1 MDIKAITKQTDEICA
16 LASQYYPV
24 GDPRPVELTALNK
37 ELLSSIDDRQCKV
50 ILTQMKEFLSGGMG
64 GFTDVG
70 LILPPGVSYAQ
81 VAPQYF
87 KRVTKLYEAIEQLLI
102 ANP

>member
-1 MDIKAITKQTDEICA
+1 MDIKSITKQMDEICA

-24 GDPRPVELTALNK
+24 GDPRPVELMALNK
-37 ELLSSIDDRQCKV
+37 ELISSIDDRQRKI

-70 LILPPGVSYAQ
+70 LILPPEVSYAQ

-87 KRVTKLYEAIEQLLI
+87 KRVNKLYEAIEQLLA